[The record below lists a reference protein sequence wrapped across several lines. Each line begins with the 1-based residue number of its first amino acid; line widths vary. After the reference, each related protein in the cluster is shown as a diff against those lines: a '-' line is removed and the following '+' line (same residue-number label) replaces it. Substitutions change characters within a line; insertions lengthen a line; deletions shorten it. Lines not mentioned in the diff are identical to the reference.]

1 MDLYV
6 KKLETLFNL
15 KHVQAPENIMQSP
28 QHLSDSPPS
37 DDASFKLLVLSIRVS
52 WVLFPLSMHRQVR
65 GSLLRLRLARLR

>member
-1 MDLYV
+1 
-6 KKLETLFNL
+6 
-15 KHVQAPENIMQSP
+15 MQSP

-65 GSLLRLRLARLR
+65 ESLLRLSLARLRWSTASLASPGGPGLAGTNYSA